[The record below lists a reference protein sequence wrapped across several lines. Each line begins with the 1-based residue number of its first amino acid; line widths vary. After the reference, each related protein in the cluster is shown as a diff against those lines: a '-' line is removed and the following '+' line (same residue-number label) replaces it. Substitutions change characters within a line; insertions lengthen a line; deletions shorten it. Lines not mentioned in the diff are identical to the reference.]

1 VIIVQGNLYLK
12 CTCCEYEQCGYSCDS
27 IFAIIDDIPSHH
39 DIAIQCVV
47 YLTENK
53 KMDGLYDFLV
63 ENEKPGPSLPC
74 NSVSEFRQDLA
85 VGECT
90 TNHAIDYF
98 ESTLPKNPPKIHPG
112 CIWATIVPY
121 ALNEASRVPATT
133 KPAAMKTIV
142 SLSQAAQDHNDQYS
156 EYVKDFASNDGKI
169 NAVDNNN
176 DENFAGLD
184 DHLDDYAGDVED
196 EVNKSVATYA
206 TKSPDRP
213 SRHSHEDQRLQDM
226 KATLKNTS
234 LMSLAKPIFESI
246 VNTGQYWC
254 QC

>member
-1 VIIVQGNLYLK
+1 
-12 CTCCEYEQCGYSCDS
+12 
-27 IFAIIDDIPSHH
+27 
-39 DIAIQCVV
+39 
-47 YLTENK
+47 
-53 KMDGLYDFLV
+53 MDGLYGFLV
-63 ENEKPGPSLPC
+63 ENENPGPALPC

-98 ESTLPKNPPKIHPG
+98 ESTLPTNPPKIHPG
-112 CIWATIVPY
+112 WIWAIIGTY
-121 ALNEASRVPATT
+121 ALNEASHVPAAM

-156 EYVKDFASNDGKI
+156 EYVKDVASDDGKI

-184 DHLDDYAGDVED
+184 DHLDDDAGDVKD

-213 SRHSHEDQRLQDM
+213 SCHSHEDQRLQDM

-246 VNTGQYWC
+246 VNTIDANAEMSLDFIEELQQLKLHYMSERHQQDNIYGSSVGIQSLPITDHATKSK
-254 QC
+254 

>member
-1 VIIVQGNLYLK
+1 
-12 CTCCEYEQCGYSCDS
+12 
-27 IFAIIDDIPSHH
+27 
-39 DIAIQCVV
+39 
-47 YLTENK
+47 
-53 KMDGLYDFLV
+53 MDGLYDFLV
-63 ENEKPGPSLPC
+63 ENEKPDPSLPC
-74 NSVSEFRQDLA
+74 NWQDLA

-98 ESTLPKNPPKIHPG
+98 ESTLPTNPPKIHSG
-112 CIWATIVPY
+112 WIWATIGPY
-121 ALNEASRVPATT
+121 ALNEASLVPTT
-133 KPAAMKTIV
+133 MKPPAAMKTIV
-142 SLSQAAQDHNDQYS
+142 SLSQAVQDHNDQHS
-156 EYVKDFASNDGKI
+156 EYVKDVASDEGKI

-184 DHLDDYAGDVED
+184 DHLEDNAGDVE
-196 EVNKSVATYA
+196 EELNKSVATYA
-206 TKSPDRP
+206 TKSPDQP

-246 VNTGQYWC
+246 VSQHYWC